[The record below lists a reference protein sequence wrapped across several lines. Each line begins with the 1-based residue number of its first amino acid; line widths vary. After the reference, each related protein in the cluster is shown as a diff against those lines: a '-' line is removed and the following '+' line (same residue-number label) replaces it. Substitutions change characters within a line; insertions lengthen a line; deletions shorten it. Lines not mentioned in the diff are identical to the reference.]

1 MAKRASKKKSATAAT
16 APAAPAAY
24 VVFARRFRPQS
35 FSDVVGQETTTASL
49 RHALRSGRL
58 AQAYLLS
65 GPRGVGKTSLARILA
80 KALNCQE
87 GKGPNGVAE
96 EPCNACDACR
106 TIQEGSSLDVV
117 EMDAATHR
125 GIAEIRELRDNVGL
139 APSQLRT
146 KVYIV
151 DEVHML
157 THEAWN
163 AFLKT
168 LEEPPAHVKFIFATT
183 DPDKI
188 PETIISRCQRHDL
201 RRISLGDIVRRLKQI
216 CEGEKVE
223 FEPAALNRI
232 AGLAKGGLRDAESLL
247 DQAVNLGEGK
257 VTDEVVRQIAGAA
270 PDELIFDVLTACAEG
285 RTADALNACGNAL
298 ESGADPDDL
307 LLAFG
312 ERLRGTLLTKTC
324 GADSALLEGQTHLE
338 EAYGK
343 LSELLNEDQ
352 VLMLLQ
358 LFSAARRQLRDAAQA
373 RLPLEM
379 ALVRAARA
387 RELVDLGKLVSV
399 LERGGSAGSQ
409 AGAREGPRPNSAG
422 RPASVDAGP
431 AARPPDTRSSSAYS
445 AASLSKVKSATGPGS
460 TAPVQNGLP
469 VAERPD
475 RWDEVLAEVRPLTGG
490 PMMATALSHAAH
502 VKLDLSAATVE
513 LGFTPAQGFYRES
526 LERPERAGALKEVL
540 QKVYGLALNLRFE
553 RAERS
558 PLRQPPASVR
568 RTICPEP
575 VGVPRELPA
584 VVENTQTGDAEYVD
598 EGALP
603 LPPGPAAGSYDDAAP
618 TDTAVEDDETGPP
631 LAAVADT
638 VVVEEESPPTAVDRK
653 ELDEEAARHPLVKA
667 LLAKVQGEVVR
678 VDRR

>member
-1 MAKRASKKKSATAAT
+1 MAKRASKKKSKAPAS
-16 APAAPAAY
+16 APAAPETY

-65 GPRGVGKTSLARILA
+65 GPRGVGKTTLARILA
-80 KALNCQE
+80 KALNCQK
-87 GKGPNGVAE
+87 GKGPNGAAE
-96 EPCNACDACR
+96 EPCNECDACKA
-106 TIQEGSSLDVV
+106 IQDGSSLDVV

-125 GIAEIRELRDNVGL
+125 GIAEIRDLRDSVGL

-157 THEAWN
+157 TNEAWN

-257 VTDEVVRQIAGAA
+257 VTDDTVRQIAGAA
-270 PDELIFDVLTACAEG
+270 PDELIFEVLTACAEG
-285 RTADALNACGNAL
+285 RTADALNQCGGSL
-298 ESGADPDDL
+298 EAGADPDDL
-307 LLAFG
+307 LQAFC

-324 GADSALLEGQTHLE
+324 GADSALLDGQSHLNASYE
-338 EAYGK
+338 K
-343 LSELLNEDQ
+343 LGSLLNEDQ

-358 LFSAARRQLRDAAQA
+358 LFSSARRQLRDAAQA

-387 RELVDLGKLVSV
+387 RELVDLGKLVTV
-399 LERGGSAGSQ
+399 LERGGSTGTQ
-409 AGAREGPRPNSAG
+409 GGAREGPRPNSAG
-422 RPASVDAGP
+422 RSAGAKASP
-431 AARPPDTRSSSAYS
+431 AAQPSGS
-445 AASLSKVKSATGPGS
+445 S
-460 TAPVQNGLP
+460 TAPTAPAAPAATPAQLAKPTPPSPPMANRP
-469 VAERPD
+469 ER
-475 RWDEVLAEVRPLTGG
+475 WGEVLDAVRPLTGG
-490 PMMATALSHAAH
+490 PMMVTALLHAAH
-502 VKLDLSAATVE
+502 VKLDRDAATVE
-513 LGFTPAQGFYRES
+513 VGFTPAQGFYRES
-526 LERPERAGALKEVL
+526 LERPERTSALTEAL
-540 QKVYGLALNLRFE
+540 QKVYGLSLNLRFE
-553 RAERS
+553 RTARAPLVSPEAPKPRPVPAAAEEE
-558 PLRQPPASVR
+558 PAAPGPAE
-568 RTICPEP
+568 PE
-575 VGVPRELPA
+575 
-584 VVENTQTGDAEYVD
+584 TEYVD

-603 LPPGPAAGSYDDAAP
+603 LPEGPTGTEDDELAAAMVSG
-618 TDTAVEDDETGPP
+618 EDDETGPAMATVAEPVVAEEP
-631 LAAVADT
+631 LPA
-638 VVVEEESPPTAVDRK
+638 SVDRK
-653 ELDEEAARHPLVKA
+653 ALDEEAVEHPLVKA
-667 LLAKVQGEVVR
+667 LLEKVKGEVVR